1 MTTSINTV
9 VRSVSRAVA
18 LAIVC
23 ATTIPAVSQAQ
34 SQSQPRLRG
43 VARLGLEYGGEKV
56 VQFEYEDGS
65 TPDVTA
71 GGGGLLTIGGVYRV
85 LHVGPGAVEAQAS
98 VGLKYRTIPAA
109 TNQTATWLRFPV
121 EALVFYRAPAGFRI
135 GAGTTVHLAN
145 SLKASG
151 DVANGRVNF
160 GNTPGVVVQAEYLKN
175 EWGFDLRYTALHYE
189 VTNGSG
195 TVGASNIGVGASYFF
210 PRKR

>member
-1 MTTSINTV
+1 MLSSIH
-9 VRSVSRAVA
+9 SVILSATLACACVA
-18 LAIVC
+18 LS
-23 ATTIPAVSQAQ
+23 PALLH
-34 SQSQPRLRG
+34 SQSRLRG

-71 GGGGLLTIGGVYRV
+71 GGGLLLTVGGVYRV
-85 LHVGPGAVEAQAS
+85 ADVGRSAIEAQAS

-109 TNQTATWLRFPV
+109 TNQSANWLRYPV
-121 EALVFYRAPAGFRI
+121 EALVFFRAPSSFRV
-135 GAGTTVHLAN
+135 GVGTTVHLAN

-151 DVANGRVNF
+151 DVANGRIDF
-160 GNTPGVVVQAEYLKN
+160 KTKPGVLLQAEYLKN
-175 EWGFDLRYTALHYE
+175 EWGIDLRYTALEYE
-189 VTNGSG
+189 ISNGVG